1 MTTNITAAASFTPD
15 TMTVEGHVFEC
26 TYEVDELQTVNVLL
40 SAEVNGQQARPLI
53 IPIKPSDPR
62 HAAALAAAQSKSP
75 AKQAKAVS
83 SQPSFRGKIVAFTG
97 TLSCVRSEAIE
108 LVKHCGG
115 QAFDGMCAS
124 TNLLVIGDDPGG
136 QKLEKARRWGVET
149 IDAAEFF
156 ARCNQVAQAEAM
168 PVETEAPAQVEAPA
182 RCLGF
187 EDLPH
192 RPRKSNAEAAPVETE
207 APAPEVQPE
216 PIQAEA
222 APIPVETEAPAPA
235 GRDPKQARG
244 PVPEKD
250 FIGQVI
256 KGQGWKIVFDGSEER
271 TRVIFLAPPPQAAE
285 KATQEAGFFWSP
297 LMKSWNKKLS
307 FKAYRAAQGLALQL
321 KAICG

>member
-1 MTTNITAAASFTPD
+1 MTTNTTAAASFTSD
-15 TMTVEGHVFEC
+15 TMTVNGQTFPVEYSV
-26 TYEVDELQTVNVLL
+26 TPDQTVFVFLI
-40 SAEVNGQQARPLI
+40 ATVNDQEKPLRI
-53 IPIKPSDPR
+53 RINADDPR
-62 HAAALAAAQSKSP
+62 HAEALAAARPGSI
-75 AKQAKAVS
+75 KAEAAPVE
-83 SQPSFRGKIVAFTG
+83 
-97 TLSCVRSEAIE
+97 SEAPA
-108 LVKHCGG
+108 
-115 QAFDGMCAS
+115 QAEP
-124 TNLLVIGDDPGG
+124 I
-136 QKLEKARRWGVET
+136 Q
-149 IDAAEFF
+149 AEP
-156 ARCNQVAQAEAM
+156 AQAEAA
-168 PVETEAPAQVEAPA
+168 PVETEAPAQDEAAPA
-182 RCLGF
+182 PKAQA
-187 EDLPH
+187 EPAQAA
-192 RPRKSNAEAAPVETE
+192 PIQTEPPQPEPAQAEAAPVETE

-222 APIPVETEAPAPA
+222 APIPVETEAPVPA